1 MFKRILVAIGGDDAS
16 MAPVVVASRLARQ
29 FGAKLTMV
37 SVKQSTSEA
46 LGEPYYTDRQS
57 ERLGETQ
64 SVLVTA
70 ERLVREDGLNDVETE
85 WIEGRP
91 AQRVV
96 QIAEERGFDLLV
108 VGTRRRG
115 RVKSALLGSVSSEI
129 AAHSRVPVLVVP
141 DPQVD
146 METAQREES

>member
-1 MFKRILVAIGGDDAS
+1 MFKRILVAVGGDDAS
-16 MAPVVVASRLARQ
+16 MAPAIVAGRLAAE
-29 FGAKLTMV
+29 FGARLTMV
-37 SVKQSTSEA
+37 SVKQSTSET

-64 SVLVTA
+64 SVLVSA
-70 ERLVREDGLNDVETE
+70 ERLVRQNGLNDVETE

-129 AAHSRVPVLVVP
+129 AAHSHVPVLVVP
-141 DPQVD
+141 DTTLGPV
-146 METAQREES
+146 TADDEGS